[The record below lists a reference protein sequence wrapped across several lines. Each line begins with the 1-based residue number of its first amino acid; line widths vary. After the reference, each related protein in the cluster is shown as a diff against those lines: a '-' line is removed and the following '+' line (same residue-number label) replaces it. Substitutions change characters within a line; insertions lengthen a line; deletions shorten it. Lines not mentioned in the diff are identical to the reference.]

1 MLLINLIICI
11 LSIKDLLTYI
21 DFIMD
26 DKYHIVISVYNGQP
40 IDIIAN
46 NEYSKTRTIDA
57 FNESDIKIISISC
70 VKI

>member
-1 MLLINLIICI
+1 MN
-11 LSIKDLLTYI
+11 K
-21 DFIMD
+21 
-26 DKYHIVISVYNGQP
+26 KYHIIISVYNDQP